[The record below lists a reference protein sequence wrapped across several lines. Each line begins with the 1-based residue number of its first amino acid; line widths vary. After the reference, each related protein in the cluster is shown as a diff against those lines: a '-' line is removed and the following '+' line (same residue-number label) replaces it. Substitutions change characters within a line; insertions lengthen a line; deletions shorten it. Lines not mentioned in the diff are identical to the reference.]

1 MIKQLLTFI
10 QGISQLILE
19 FSIFNLIFIIIIA
32 KPFILWHVSYKI
44 RMIEGLSFLPY
55 VFLYI
60 AVRIMF
66 LWSLFFFFSL
76 VYLIYYLIL
85 TDNLFLIVY
94 LYLYTIDVYIYN
106 PLGISSNPL
115 NLPWGRFTK

>member
-1 MIKQLLTFI
+1 MIKQLLIFV
-10 QGISQLILE
+10 QGISQLIME

-32 KPFILWHVSYKI
+32 KPFIFCYVSYNI
-44 RMIEGLSFLPY
+44 RMIEDLSFLTY
-55 VFLYI
+55 VFLHI
-60 AVRIMF
+60 AVRFMF
-66 LWSLFFFFSL
+66 LWSLFFFFSI